1 MPQDTGLSTRSRFL
15 CVVTIVRTPRVQL
28 IILIQQRI
36 MGRHT
41 RPPAPKSAKPYVHTT
56 LPHVLSSDSLIL
68 ILGQAS
74 RPTTRREGRQ
84 RPAQRAARAQ
94 RGMIDAAK
102 LPRKQKRRSTQ
113 HTGARSVAYCMH
125 GWDLGGGIGEK
136 RAGFARTRRSL
147 RMGWPGGGRGGA
159 DECATTAAQRS
170 KQREPR
176 GRQRNAA
183 QRPSFLALA
192 NPRSLP
198 RWSPILRKK
207 ETKSEGSLGPPEFGI
222 ARRDASKGAV
232 LLRPVLRSGSN
243 PNSCCACPWLF
254 TLQ

>member
-84 RPAQRAARAQ
+84 ARESTPRAQ

-147 RMGWPGGGRGGA
+147 RGEPMSAPPRPHS
-159 DECATTAAQRS
+159 DPSNESPAAGNETQRS
-170 KQREPR
+170 ARRSSHWPTPGRCLAGRLFFVKRKQKVR
-176 GRQRNAA
+176 GRWVLG
-183 QRPSFLALA
+183 S
-192 NPRSLP
+192 
-198 RWSPILRKK
+198 
-207 ETKSEGSLGPPEFGI
+207 SESQDATR
-222 ARRDASKGAV
+222 AREHFCMGAV